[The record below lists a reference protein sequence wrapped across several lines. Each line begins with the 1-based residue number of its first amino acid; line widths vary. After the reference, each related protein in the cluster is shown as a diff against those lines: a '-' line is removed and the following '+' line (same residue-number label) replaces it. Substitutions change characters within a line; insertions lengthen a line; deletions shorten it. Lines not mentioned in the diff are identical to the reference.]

1 MPCAPQTEATGMIQP
16 VAGLDLELMG
26 LPISSDGVR
35 PSIHRG
41 PSGLGEHDD
50 EIIGASAAAGLPA
63 GEARP

>member
-1 MPCAPQTEATGMIQP
+1 VPCAPQTEATGMIQP

-50 EIIGASAAAGLPA
+50 EVIGPRAG
-63 GEARP
+63 GARP

>member
-1 MPCAPQTEATGMIQP
+1 MIQP

-26 LPISSDGVR
+26 LPISSDGGR

-41 PSGLGEHDD
+41 PTGLGEHDD